1 MYKQKLSFFTLP
13 CLFCVLFCTLNF
25 SVIYAKDKPVLD
37 TSYVYTIA
45 EIEIV
50 RTQRKQEILPAQTLQ
65 GDMLSK
71 LSSHSVA
78 DAVRYFSGVQLKD
91 YGGIGGLKTINI
103 RSMGTNHMGVF
114 YNGIQLGNAQNGQ
127 VDLGRFSL
135 DNMESISLYNGQ
147 KSTVLQSAK
156 DFGAAGSIYLQTK
169 TPTFEPNKTYNLI
182 GNYKTGSFGLHNP
195 SLVWQQKITS
205 TISSVVSAEYTNAHG
220 RYPFTFRK
228 VSADGTVA
236 YDTTAIRKNADI
248 EAIRTEFGLFGK
260 TSNTDW
266 HVQVYNYHSERGL
279 PGYIAR
285 NIYEHQQRLWDNNF
299 FVQSSI
305 KYSKNKY
312 SLLGNIKYADDYTRY
327 LNPDYTLQYIDN
339 EYRQKEIYGSLAQS
353 FHLFNCWEMGIAT
366 DLQWNTLDADL
377 YNFAYP
383 TRFTELVAITQS
395 FKFPHV
401 QLQAN
406 ALGTF
411 VQEHVQ
417 VGTSSNNKSMVTPS
431 LFASVQPW
439 LYIPFNLHGFYK
451 RIFRVPTFN
460 DLYYTFVGN
469 ASLQPEY
476 VSQYAIG
483 AKYTSAPKNTS
494 FTPSFDIQI
503 DGYYNRVEDKI
514 IAVPTANPFRWQ
526 MTNLGLVEIIG
537 TDISVQTSMNFSK
550 DVLGLLKMNYTYQL
564 AQDKTDKTEEY
575 YGHQIPYI
583 PWHSGTAVVAVA
595 YKKWSLNYSF
605 IYTGERYN
613 ASANIPENYVQ
624 PWYTHDAS
632 ISKDFA
638 LFGYQWTALV
648 EINNLLNQQYDVVLN
663 YPMPGTN
670 FKCSLKIRI

>member
-1 MYKQKLSFFTLP
+1 MYKQKLSLFILSR
-13 CLFCVLFCTLNF
+13 LFCVLFCTLSF
-25 SVIYAKDKPVLD
+25 SFLYAKDKPVLD

-50 RTQRKQEILPAQTLQ
+50 RSQRKQEILPAQTLE
-65 GDMLSK
+65 GDMLTK

-169 TPTFEPNKTYNLI
+169 TPAFEPNKPYNI
-182 GNYKTGSFGLHNP
+182 IANYKTGSFGLHNP
-195 SLVWQQKITS
+195 SVIWQQKITS
-205 TISSVVSAEYTNAHG
+205 TISSTVSAEYTNAHG
-220 RYPFTFRK
+220 KYPFTFRK
-228 VSADGTVA
+228 VNGDGTIA
-236 YDTTAIRKNADI
+236 YDTTASRKNADI
-248 EAIRTEFGLFGK
+248 EALRTEIALFGK
-260 TSNTDW
+260 TTNSQW
-266 HVQVYNYHSERGL
+266 HIQLYNYHSERGL
-279 PGYIAR
+279 PGYVAR
-285 NIYEHQQRLWDNNF
+285 NIFEHKQRLWDTNF
-299 FVQSSI
+299 FVQSSV
-305 KYSKNKY
+305 KYTKNKY
-312 SLLGNIKYADDYTRY
+312 ALLGNIKYANDYTRY
-327 LNPDYTLQYIDN
+327 LNPDFSLQYIDN
-339 EYRQKEIYGSLAQS
+339 SYSQQEIYGSLAQS
-353 FHLFNCWEMGIAT
+353 FQLFQWWEMGLAT
-366 DLQWNTLDADL
+366 DLQWNTLSADIH
-377 YNFAYP
+377 NFAYP
-383 TRFTELVAITQS
+383 TRYTELVAITQS
-395 FKFPHV
+395 FKFPHIQV
-401 QLQAN
+401 QAN

-417 VGTSSNNKSMVTPS
+417 VGTSSNNKSLVTPS
-431 LFASVQPW
+431 LFASAQPW
-439 LYIPFNLHGFYK
+439 LYIPLHVHAFYK

-469 ASLQPEY
+469 TSLQPEF
-476 VSQYAIG
+476 VTQYALGTTYTIG
-483 AKYTSAPKNTS
+483 QKQQ
-494 FTPSFDIQI
+494 FRPSCDIQI
-503 DGYYNRVEDKI
+503 DGYFNQVEDKI
-514 IAVPTANPFRWQ
+514 IAVPTSNPFRWQ
-526 MTNLGLVEIIG
+526 MTNLGLVHIIG
-537 TDISVQTSMNFSK
+537 TDVSVQTSMNFSK
-550 DVLGLLKMNYTYQL
+550 NLLGLLKLNYTYQQ

-583 PWHSGTAVVAVA
+583 PWHSGTAIAA
-595 YKKWSLNYSF
+595 ISYKTWGINYSF

-632 ISKDFA
+632 ISKDFN
-638 LFGYQWTALV
+638 LIGYQWTALV
-648 EINNLLNQQYDVVLN
+648 EINNILNQQYDVVLN

-670 FKCSLKIRI
+670 FKCSIKIRL

>member
-13 CLFCVLFCTLNF
+13 CLFCVLFCTLNL

-327 LNPDYTLQYIDN
+327 LNPD
-339 EYRQKEIYGSLAQS
+339 
-353 FHLFNCWEMGIAT
+353 
-366 DLQWNTLDADL
+366 
-377 YNFAYP
+377 
-383 TRFTELVAITQS
+383 
-395 FKFPHV
+395 
-401 QLQAN
+401 
-406 ALGTF
+406 
-411 VQEHVQ
+411 
-417 VGTSSNNKSMVTPS
+417 
-431 LFASVQPW
+431 
-439 LYIPFNLHGFYK
+439 
-451 RIFRVPTFN
+451 
-460 DLYYTFVGN
+460 
-469 ASLQPEY
+469 
-476 VSQYAIG
+476 
-483 AKYTSAPKNTS
+483 
-494 FTPSFDIQI
+494 
-503 DGYYNRVEDKI
+503 
-514 IAVPTANPFRWQ
+514 
-526 MTNLGLVEIIG
+526 
-537 TDISVQTSMNFSK
+537 
-550 DVLGLLKMNYTYQL
+550 
-564 AQDKTDKTEEY
+564 
-575 YGHQIPYI
+575 
-583 PWHSGTAVVAVA
+583 
-595 YKKWSLNYSF
+595 
-605 IYTGERYN
+605 
-613 ASANIPENYVQ
+613 
-624 PWYTHDAS
+624 
-632 ISKDFA
+632 
-638 LFGYQWTALV
+638 
-648 EINNLLNQQYDVVLN
+648 
-663 YPMPGTN
+663 
-670 FKCSLKIRI
+670 